1 MKTLLVPT
9 DFSPISKNA
18 LAYAVGL
25 AEKLDAKITLLHAY
39 HLFPINID
47 ANVMIK
53 EFNDEVELYKRV
65 SEVQLK
71 ELSKDIEQTTTC
83 KCDYVSFQG
92 LAKDVI
98 VEYANEIKPDLL
110 VIGTE
115 NLMPIERLI
124 YGTVTG
130 KVIKDVEC
138 TVMVIP
144 ESVKYTTP
152 KKIAFAMDYHDSD
165 VDEIRF
171 VEELAKKFKSE
182 THIIHVIS
190 NEEDE
195 AFEEDYFIKTEIRI
209 KKNVSK
215 NHTVFRL
222 IKGDTITKELK
233 KYIAEKHID
242 VLSVAK
248 TKKSFLE
255 QLFSTSVSQKMFYS
269 TNIPLLIFKATD
281 TTEDFI

>member
-18 LAYAVGL
+18 IAYAVGL
-25 AEKLDAKITLLHAY
+25 TEKLDAKITLLHAY
-39 HLFPINID
+39 HLFPINLD
-47 ANVMIK
+47 ASVMIK

-71 ELSKDIEQTTTC
+71 ELSEEIKRTTTC
-83 KCDYVSFQG
+83 KCDYVNFQG

-115 NLMPIERLI
+115 NLMPIERLV
-124 YGTVTG
+124 YGTITG

-138 TVMVIP
+138 TVLVIP

-152 KKIAFAMDYHDSD
+152 KKIAFAIDYHDSD
-165 VDEIRF
+165 LDEIQF
-171 VEELAKKFKSE
+171 VEQLAKKLKAV
-182 THIIHVIS
+182 THIVHVIS
-190 NEEDE
+190 DEEDE
-195 AFEEDYFIKTEIRI
+195 AFEGDYFIKTEIEI

-215 NHTVFRL
+215 NNTIFRL
-222 IKGDTITKELK
+222 IKGENITQELN
-233 KYIAEKHID
+233 KYVKDKHID
-242 VLSVAK
+242 IYSVAK
-248 TKKSFLE
+248 TKKTFLE
-255 QLFSTSVSQKMFYS
+255 RLFSGSVSQKLFYS
-269 TNIPLLIFKATD
+269 TNIPLLIFNAKD
-281 TTEDFI
+281 TAEDFI